1 MFLIKEVTLSYGAKV
16 LFNDISETIGP
27 RDRIALVGSNGSGK
41 TTLLRLLM
49 GEESPDS
56 GSIEKPDY
64 ATVGYLPQD
73 GISVKGCSLREEAGK
88 AFSDANALK
97 AKLDEAEKE
106 LGEMEPDTEE
116 FYDLIDLM
124 GAWEEQLAAYE
135 PEKMN
140 VRIDKVFT
148 GMGFSK
154 EDMDR
159 QVDEFSGGWQMRI
172 ALGKLLLQGPSLL
185 ILDEPTNHLD
195 IDTIEW
201 LESYLSQQNMSLILV
216 THDRYFLEKVT
227 NEIFELEEGVI
238 HRYKG
243 DYGHFL
249 EKKAE
254 RHENE
259 ASGISKAQNLY
270 RKELE
275 WIRRMPKARG
285 TKAKN
290 RVESFEDTKSKAFS
304 GKSTDRLELQAK
316 ASRQGKKVLEIDSIS
331 HGFDDIELVK
341 DFSYIFK
348 RKDRVGIVGPN
359 GVGKTTFL
367 KVLTTEL
374 APTSGEIEKGQTT
387 KFGYYKQQELSFN
400 EKQTVLDFAKDIA
413 EVITLGNGSVIT
425 VSQFLTKFLFPPAV
439 QYKPIGKLSGGEKRR
454 LQLLEV
460 LIQNP
465 NFLILD
471 EPTNDLD
478 LITLNTL
485 ENYLDEFDGCLI
497 LVSHDRY
504 FMDKL
509 VEHLFVFEGDG
520 VITDFPGNYTDF
532 RSQLLSTPAKKKEEK
547 KKEVVLKVVQEKKKL
562 SFKEK
567 RELDQLEKDIVTLE
581 AQKAELEGKLNA
593 SSESHED
600 LANWSKAIN
609 SIGNDLDE
617 KEMRWLELSEMTN

>member
-1 MFLIKEVTLSYGAKV
+1 MNYLSLESINKTFGDRTILDNITFGIDQGQKV
-16 LFNDISETIGP
+16 
-27 RDRIALVGSNGSGK
+27 ALVGINGSGK
-41 TTLLRLLM
+41 STLLKIISGIEQADNGEVVFRNNIIVRSLLQNPEFE
-49 GEESPDS
+49 GNQSVID
-56 GSIEKPDY
+56 
-64 ATVGYLPQD
+64 AVFD
-73 GISVKGCSLREEAGK
+73 GDDE
-88 AFSDANALK
+88 ALK
-97 AKLDEAEKE
+97 LIRDYQNLLLKI
-106 LGEMEPDTEE
+106 EE
-116 FYDLIDLM
+116 GSSDSEGLQPLID
-124 GAWEEQLAAYE
+124 
-135 PEKMN
+135 
-140 VRIDKVFT
+140 RIDALNAWDRESQIKQILSKLGIVDFNKKVN
-148 GMGFSK
+148 
-154 EDMDR
+154 
-159 QVDEFSGGWQMRI
+159 QLSGGQQKRVSLAQVLI
-172 ALGKLLLQGPSLL
+172 QKPNLL

-201 LESYLSQQNMSLILV
+201 LENYLSQQNMSLILV

-227 NEIFELEEGVI
+227 NEILELDEGAI

-243 DYGHFL
+243 DYTHFL

-259 ASGISKAQNLY
+259 ASGVSKAKNLY

-285 TKAKN
+285 TKAKY

-304 GKSTDRLELQAK
+304 GKTTQGLDLQAK

-331 HGFDDIELVK
+331 HGFEDVDLIK
-341 DFSYIFK
+341 NFSYIFK

-367 KVLTTEL
+367 KILTTEL
-374 APTSGEIEKGQTT
+374 TPNSGEIEKGQTT

-400 EKQTVLDFAKDIA
+400 GKQTVLDFAKDIA
-413 EVITLGNGSVIT
+413 EVITMGNGSTIT

-439 QYKPIGKLSGGEKRR
+439 QYKPISKLSGGEKRR

-460 LIQNP
+460 LIQSP

-520 VITDFPGNYTDF
+520 IISDFSGNYTDF
-532 RSQLLSTPAKKKEEK
+532 RSQLKVPASKKSENKNKTSVVKEPN
-547 KKEVVLKVVQEKKKL
+547 EKKKL
-562 SFKEK
+562 SFNEK
-567 RELDQLEKDIVTLE
+567 REFEQLEKEI
-581 AQKAELEGKLNA
+581 AELEIRKAVLIEQLNRGSA
-593 SSESHED
+593 SHEE
-600 LANWSKAIN
+600 LATWSKEVN
-609 SIGNDLDE
+609 SIGKSLGE
-617 KEMRWLELSEMTN
+617 KEMRWLELSEFEN